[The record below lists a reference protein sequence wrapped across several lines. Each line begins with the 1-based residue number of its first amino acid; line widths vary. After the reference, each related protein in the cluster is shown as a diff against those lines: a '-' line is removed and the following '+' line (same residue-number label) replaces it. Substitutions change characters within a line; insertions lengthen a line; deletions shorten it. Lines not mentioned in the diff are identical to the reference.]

1 MRTLCTVLGLAA
13 LLSLAACSQTPRS
26 SGNPSATAPAPSAA
40 PSAAPAAS
48 CGGGGKA
55 CG

>member
-1 MRTLCTVLGLAA
+1 MRTLCTALGLAA
-13 LLSLAACSQTPRS
+13 LLSLAACTQAPKT
-26 SGNPSATAPAPSAA
+26 SGDPAATAPAPSAA

-48 CGGGGKA
+48 CGGGKA